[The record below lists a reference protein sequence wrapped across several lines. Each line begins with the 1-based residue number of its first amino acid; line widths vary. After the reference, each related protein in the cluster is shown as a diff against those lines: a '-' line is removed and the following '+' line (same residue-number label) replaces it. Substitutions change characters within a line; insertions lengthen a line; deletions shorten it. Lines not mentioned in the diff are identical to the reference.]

1 MAAVD
6 QSPPIV
12 CVVVR
17 DEAGDRLRLRGKIV
31 SRDERQGT
39 YSFHVV
45 KAGPA
50 GTSNIKM
57 GGRFTAPAN
66 VETFV
71 GLANFNVEPGATY
84 NTDFSVTVGDR
95 VYRCSPPSGEAK

>member
-1 MAAVD
+1 
-6 QSPPIV
+6 
-12 CVVVR
+12 
-17 DEAGDRLRLRGKIV
+17 
-31 SRDERQGT
+31 
-39 YSFHVV
+39 
-45 KAGPA
+45 
-50 GTSNIKM
+50 M

-95 VYRCSPPSGEAK
+95 MYRCSPPSGEAK